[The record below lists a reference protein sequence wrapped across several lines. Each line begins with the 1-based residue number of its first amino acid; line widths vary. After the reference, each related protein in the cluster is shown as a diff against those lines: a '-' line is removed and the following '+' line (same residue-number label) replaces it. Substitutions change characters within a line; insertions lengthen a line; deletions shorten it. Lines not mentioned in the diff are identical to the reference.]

1 MYDIIEGDLV
11 QQNYGLK
18 GKINSIF
25 DHVINI
31 ETDKNL
37 GLAITDQSVILAP
50 YHIRLQNNKFNKIK
64 NYINKKSTIIIKKN
78 KIIFDDKVINY
89 RNKQI
94 YNGIIENNY
103 YNKDIL
109 IKNTEQVLKNFAKR
123 GSLDNT
129 ILNYKKMI
137 TKNVTISNPLQKHFY
152 TILKEIINGKKTAN
166 DLLGLGIGL
175 TPTSDDFIVGYLSA
189 VESGLCEDK
198 YRFRD
203 VLTTKGIFNKTTKVS
218 ALHLKGVLEYRY
230 NAKLVELYKNIDD
243 SGIIYINNAKELI
256 EIGSTSGVDMLSGI
270 YFALTM

>member
-243 SGIIYINNAKELI
+243 SGIIYINNAKDLI